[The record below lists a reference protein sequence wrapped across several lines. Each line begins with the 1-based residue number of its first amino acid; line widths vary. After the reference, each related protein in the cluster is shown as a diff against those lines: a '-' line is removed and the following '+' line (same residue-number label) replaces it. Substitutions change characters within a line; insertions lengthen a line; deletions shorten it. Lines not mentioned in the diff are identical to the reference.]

1 MSSSTIYGRN
11 PVVEALDNNLQIEKV
26 FLQNNLHGEFEVLI
40 RNKCKDRNIPLTK
53 VPSRKLNDLSRSR
66 NHQGIVAYISPV
78 EYTRVDQLI
87 PKLFDDGKVPLM
99 LVLDGVTD
107 VRNMGAIA
115 RCAKVFG
122 AHGIVVPAKGTA
134 RVSDEMVKSSA
145 GAILDVPLCRENS
158 LPVALETMQMLG
170 LSVYA
175 TDVNAEKTIAEM
187 DLKSPIAIVMG
198 SEDLGVSKKSIQISD
213 ATMKIPQVDRFDSLN
228 VSVASGII
236 LYEVLLQRVF

>member
-11 PVVEALDNNLQIEKV
+11 PVVEALDNNMQIEKV

-40 RNKCKDRNIPLTK
+40 RNKCKEKDIPLTK
-53 VPSRKLNDLSRSR
+53 VPSRKLNDLSKSN
-66 NHQGIVAYISPV
+66 NHQGILAYISPV
-78 EYTRVDQLI
+78 AYTKVEDLI
-87 PKLFDDGKVPLM
+87 PKLLEDGKVPLL

-134 RVSDEMVKSSA
+134 RVSDEMVKSSS

-170 LSVYA
+170 LTVYA
-175 TDVNAEKTIAEM
+175 SDVNAEKTIAEQ
-187 DLKSPIAIVMG
+187 DLKGPIAIILG
-198 SEDLGVSKKSIQISD
+198 SEDLGVSKKALQIADSSI
-213 ATMKIPQVDRFDSLN
+213 KIPQVDRFDSLN

-236 LYEVLLQRVF
+236 LYEVLLQRV

>member
-1 MSSSTIYGRN
+1 MSSSSTIYGRN

-40 RNKCKDRNIPLTK
+40 RNKCKERDIPLTK
-53 VPSRKLNDLSRSR
+53 VPSRKLNDLSKSN
-66 NHQGIVAYISPV
+66 NHQGVLAYISPV
-78 EYTRVDQLI
+78 AYTKVDQLI
-87 PKLFDDGKVPLM
+87 PKLFDEGKVPLII
-99 LVLDGVTD
+99 VLDGVTD

-122 AHGIVVPAKGTA
+122 AHGIVVPSKGSA
-134 RVSDEMVKSSA
+134 RISDEMVKSSS
-145 GAILDVPLCRENS
+145 GAILDVPICRENS

-175 TDVNAEKTIAEM
+175 TDVNATKTIAEQ
-187 DLKSPIAIVMG
+187 DLKSPIAIILG
-198 SEDLGVSKKSIQISD
+198 SEDLGVSKKAIQIADDSI
-213 ATMKIPQVDRFDSLN
+213 KIPQVDRFDSLN

-236 LYEVLLQRVF
+236 LYEVLLQRI

>member
-26 FLQNNLHGEFEVLI
+26 FLQSNLHGEFEVLI
-40 RNKCKDRNIPLTK
+40 RNKCKKSNIPLTK
-53 VPSRKLNDLSRSR
+53 VPVRKLNDLSKGR
-66 NHQGIVAYISPV
+66 NHQGVLAYISPV
-78 EYTRVDQLI
+78 AYTTVEELV
-87 PKLFDDGKVPLM
+87 PKLFDEGKVPL
-99 LVLDGVTD
+99 LIVLDGVTD

-134 RVSDEMVKSSA
+134 RISDEMVKSSS
-145 GAILDVPLCRENS
+145 GAILDVPICRENS

-175 TDVNAEKTIAEM
+175 TDIKAKKTIAEA
-187 DLKSPIAIVMG
+187 DLKSPIAIILG
-198 SEDLGVSKKSIQISD
+198 SEDLGVSKKAIQIADESII
-213 ATMKIPQVDRFDSLN
+213 IPQVDRFDSLN

-236 LYEVLLQRVF
+236 LYEVLLQRV

>member
-1 MSSSTIYGRN
+1 MSSSSTIYGRN

-26 FLQNNLHGEFEVLI
+26 FLQNNMHGEFEVMI
-40 RNKCKDRNIPLTK
+40 RNKCRDRDIPLTK

-66 NHQGIVAYISPV
+66 NHQGVVAYISPV
-78 EYTRVDQLI
+78 EYTKVDQLI
-87 PKLFDDGKVPLM
+87 PLLFDQGKVPLM

-134 RVSDEMVKSSA
+134 RISDEMVKSSS
-145 GAILDVPLCRENS
+145 GAIVDVPICRENS

-170 LSVYA
+170 LTVYA
-175 TDVNAEKTIAEM
+175 TDINAKKTIAEQ
-187 DLKSPIAIVMG
+187 DLKSPIAIILG
-198 SEDLGVSKKSIQISD
+198 SEDLGVSRKSIQIAD
-213 ATMKIPQVDRFDSLN
+213 DTIKIPQADKFDSLN

-236 LYEVLLQRVF
+236 LYEVLIQRS